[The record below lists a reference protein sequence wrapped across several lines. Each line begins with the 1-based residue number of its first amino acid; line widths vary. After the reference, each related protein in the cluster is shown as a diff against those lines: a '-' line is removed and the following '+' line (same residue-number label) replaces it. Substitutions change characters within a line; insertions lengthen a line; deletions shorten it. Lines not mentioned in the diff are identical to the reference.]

1 MKLLRVLAVV
11 LIGSAAWAQV
21 STPPPCRGA
30 VTDREI
36 FLVGGGRIKFHLKFH
51 TESGVFDAHSVVKLH
66 RQGAPDA
73 SCNEGDVLEGTF
85 SGHGER
91 GQLDAQ
97 ELGIHGAATGHARPA
112 RGRRTAGSSAF
123 GGSRR

>member
-36 FLVGGGRIKFHLKFH
+36 FLVGGGRIKFRYDAGGR
-51 TESGVFDAHSVVKLH
+51 SGPS
-66 RQGAPDA
+66 GA
-73 SCNEGDVLEGTF
+73 SSSSITL
-85 SGHGER
+85 R
-91 GQLDAQ
+91 
-97 ELGIHGAATGHARPA
+97 AAVT
-112 RGRRTAGSSAF
+112 
-123 GGSRR
+123 